1 MTKVGA
7 ERERYKSDRDTACQK
22 VKALE
27 QQAARVAGAEN
38 EKLKKEMAD
47 ARTEAEAARAEVEK
61 MKEKEK
67 LKAADLKGYMAGIN
81 RAAEEY
87 TKVARDIVNDELK
100 LRLPDFYKL
109 GYRAGAVAMVGVM
122 VIEPGTGF

>member
-7 ERERYKSDRDTACQK
+7 KRERYKSDRDTARQK

-27 QQAARVAGAEN
+27 QQARVEGAEN

-47 ARTEAEAARAEVEK
+47 ARSEAEAARAEVEK
-61 MKEKEK
+61 MKEEKEK
-67 LKAADLKGYMAGIN
+67 LKATDLKGYMAGIN

-100 LRLPDFYKL
+100 LRMPDFYKL
-109 GYRAGAVAMVGVM
+109 G
-122 VIEPGTGF
+122 